1 MAKNIELPVIGNT
14 NQNGND
20 VGLGRRKVLQ
30 GLLTGA
36 GAGLAIPG
44 LAAEHPMHAHLAE
57 PARAASAEAKA
68 AAAPAGAKPSFLG
81 PHEFETLSSLAEQIL
96 PGSKKLKADRFVDEL
111 LAVDSQENQRAFLA
125 ALGGI
130 EGASREQFS
139 KPWTALTPAQ
149 QVEVLTTASTL
160 APGGRGGP
168 NNLRDH
174 FDHLKGW
181 VVGAYYSSEAGMRE
195 LGWTGNSFFP
205 AFNACTHEGHHQ

>member
-1 MAKNIELPVIGNT
+1 MAKNIELPVIGNA
-14 NQNGND
+14 NQTAND
-20 VGLGRRKVLQ
+20 AGLGRRKVLQ

-57 PARAASAEAKA
+57 PARAAGAEAKA
-68 AAAPAGAKPSFLG
+68 ASAAAGAKPSFLG
-81 PHEFETLSSLAEQIL
+81 PHEFETLSTLAEQIL
-96 PGSKKLKADRFVDEL
+96 PGAQKLKADRFVDEL
-111 LAVDSQENQRAFLA
+111 LAVDSQENQRAFLL

-130 EGASREQFS
+130 EGASRDQFQ

-149 QVEVLTTASTL
+149 QVEVLTAASTM
-160 APGGRGGP
+160 APGGKGP
-168 NNLRDH
+168 DTLRDH

-195 LGWTGNSFFP
+195 LGWTGSSFFP
-205 AFNACTHEGHHQ
+205 AFNACTHEGRHQ

>member
-20 VGLGRRKVLQ
+20 AGLGRRKVLQ

-57 PARAASAEAKA
+57 PARAAGAEAKA
-68 AAAPAGAKPSFLG
+68 ASAPAGAKPSFLG
-81 PHEFETLSSLAEQIL
+81 PHEFLTLSTLAEQIL
-96 PGSKKLKADRFVDEL
+96 PGAQKQKADRFVDEL
-111 LAVDSQENQRAFLA
+111 LAVDSQENQRAFLL

-130 EGASREQFS
+130 EGASRDQFQ
-139 KPWTALTPAQ
+139 KPWTALSPGQ
-149 QVEVLTTASTL
+149 QVEVLTAASTM
-160 APGGRGGP
+160 APAGRGKP
-168 NNLRDH
+168 DNLRDH

-195 LGWTGNSFFP
+195 LGWTGNAFFP
-205 AFNACTHEGHHQ
+205 AFGACTHEGRHQ